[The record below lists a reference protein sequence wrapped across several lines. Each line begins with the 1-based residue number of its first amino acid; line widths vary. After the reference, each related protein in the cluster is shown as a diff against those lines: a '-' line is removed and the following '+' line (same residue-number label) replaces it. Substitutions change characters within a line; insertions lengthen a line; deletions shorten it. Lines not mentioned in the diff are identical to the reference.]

1 LIQDAY
7 AYHGFTPESIKT
19 KVEELLGESV
29 DMRICMGWEDNAS
42 LKSGEVDVDINISL
56 NGTITLKEKRE
67 HGAG

>member
-1 LIQDAY
+1 
-7 AYHGFTPESIKT
+7 
-19 KVEELLGESV
+19 
-29 DMRICMGWEDNAS
+29 MRICMGWEDNAS